1 MRGGFKLLIGLILF
15 SCLVSAPVAAAS
27 IGETC
32 DGIAAIKC
40 DDGLWCEHPEGQ
52 RKVADAA
59 GSCIKAPEVCTQDD
73 QPVCGCDGETYGND
87 CMRKAAKV
95 QLDYGGECKKIAA
108 HEGVS

>member
-1 MRGGFKLLIGLILF
+1 MRGFKLLIGLVLLAC
-15 SCLVSAPVAAAS
+15 SGVAPATSAG

-40 DDGLWCEHPEGQ
+40 DNGLWCEHPEGQ
-52 RKVADAA
+52 CKVADAS
-59 GSCIKAPEVCTQDD
+59 GTCIKAPEVCTQDY

-95 QLDYGGECKKIAA
+95 QLDYGGECKQ
-108 HEGVS
+108 